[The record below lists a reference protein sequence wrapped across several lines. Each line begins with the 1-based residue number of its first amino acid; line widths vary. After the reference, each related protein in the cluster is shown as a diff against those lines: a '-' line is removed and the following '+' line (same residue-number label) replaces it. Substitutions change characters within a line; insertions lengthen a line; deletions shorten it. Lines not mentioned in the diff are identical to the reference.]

1 MSKSP
6 NPNLEN
12 MSISQLIDYSTFMM
26 EIWTTICT
34 LPCVSISHSF
44 PMYTIYRWVESD
56 WNFFLYFS
64 NISP

>member
-44 PMYTIYRWVESD
+44 PMYTIYR
-56 WNFFLYFS
+56 
-64 NISP
+64 